1 MIFYY
6 QYFLTHLQF
15 LSVDWIESKML
26 GSAVFAACL
35 TFEVELSDTIR
46 PVTSARV
53 LLNDVF
59 QILRP
64 DEIIALNKDRRN
76 TEMTKVLIVDDNSG
90 VRDFLRAQLE
100 SMGFAAITA
109 ENGRRGV
116 ETAIVEKPTLILM
129 DLMMPEMDG
138 YAASSMLRTHPETKD
153 VPILAVTALSGRAD
167 LQRCMEAGCNDY
179 LVKPFTSDK
188 LLRKIKALID

>member
-1 MIFYY
+1 
-6 QYFLTHLQF
+6 
-15 LSVDWIESKML
+15 ML
-26 GSAVFAACL
+26 GSAVFATCL

-46 PVTSARV
+46 RVTSARV

-59 QILRP
+59 QILRT
-64 DEIIALNKDRRN
+64 DEIIALHKDLRN
-76 TEMTKVLIVDDNSG
+76 TAMTKVLIVDDNSD
-90 VRDFLRAQLE
+90 VRDFLRAQLS

-138 YAASSMLRTHPETKD
+138 YAASRMLRTHPETKD
-153 VPILAVTALSGRAD
+153 IPILAVTALSARSD
-167 LQRCMEAGCNDY
+167 LQRCTEVGCNDY

-188 LLRKIKALID
+188 LLRKIKALIE

>member
-1 MIFYY
+1 
-6 QYFLTHLQF
+6 
-15 LSVDWIESKML
+15 
-26 GSAVFAACL
+26 
-35 TFEVELSDTIR
+35 
-46 PVTSARV
+46 
-53 LLNDVF
+53 
-59 QILRP
+59 
-64 DEIIALNKDRRN
+64 
-76 TEMTKVLIVDDNSG
+76 MTTVLIVDDNSG
-90 VRDFLRAQLE
+90 VRDFLRTQLE
-100 SMGFAAITA
+100 SIGFAAITA

-153 VPILAVTALSGRAD
+153 VPILAVTALSGHSD

-179 LVKPFTSDK
+179 LVKPFTPDK